1 MSRSSVVIHVVE
13 HVSSVLGAMKGH
25 EQAPSP
31 NANRRRLS
39 RSFKLTQ
46 QTQTS
51 SDKSDSC
58 SRPISD
64 FKTPTRPTSS
74 RVSGAFSGES
84 PHESDAHHD
93 IIWDATSPSPQRLGK
108 RAKKHAPGVVN
119 ISDIVSR
126 IAPEHGRPKVSEP
139 ALQQWIGD
147 SAAIPCTPDVQVPK
161 SRRKSPRSNGV
172 DDLLKLAKQFDLNL
186 FHHDDEEV
194 EQNPPSV
201 CLQSEERVQRLES
214 SPTHTDDDLYFLLH
228 ESTQQVITALSPF
241 TAAEKS
247 PMMPCKAPPP
257 AARGVDFL
265 DGWEE
270 DDLLDDSL
278 LAEMTENP
286 ENFCGPKHSSTQKT
300 FCQAV
305 MPPHPTSFGVGQ
317 SGGRKTWE
325 KFVTT
330 CSDVRLPGSS
340 SNIQTSLISKAAG
353 KDLAN
358 AHGLFSSISIAT
370 EKCSMP
376 GPTLKQVPTIPDFL
390 DDDLDAIFASEP
402 LWDDPDDDK
411 MLRELCEDMES
422 QIGQKATNHTAGRY
436 GAIGKCS
443 SGSSGGKR
451 TVAVTTPAPFSLPQ
465 RGTAHRFTFKRTSK
479 FVSMVTNKPGCM
491 TTNHPV
497 SMVTNKP
504 GSMATNHLDSMVTNK
519 PGSMVPNGLV
529 STGTSRPLSVV
540 KSKVVK
546 CSALEIERKKQQAM
560 ERRRRR
566 LQEVQNIK

>member
-1 MSRSSVVIHVVE
+1 
-13 HVSSVLGAMKGH
+13 MKGH
-25 EQAPSP
+25 EPAPSP

-51 SDKSDSC
+51 SENSETC
-58 SRPISD
+58 TRPISV

-108 RAKKHAPGVVN
+108 RAKKRAPGVVN

-172 DDLLKLAKQFDLNL
+172 DDLLKLAKEFDLNL
-186 FHHDDEEV
+186 FRHDDEEA
-194 EQNPPSV
+194 EQNPVPVRVLSKEGV
-201 CLQSEERVQRLES
+201 QSLVS
-214 SPTHTDDDLYFLLH
+214 SPQPTDDDLNFLFD
-228 ESTQQVITALSPF
+228 ESTQHASTALSSF
-241 TAAEKS
+241 TPAEKS
-247 PMMPCKAPPP
+247 PVTTCRDPPP
-257 AARGVDFL
+257 AATST
-265 DGWEE
+265 
-270 DDLLDDSL
+270 DLLDDWEGDDLLYDSL
-278 LAEMTENP
+278 LSEMTQNP

-300 FCQAV
+300 SCQAV
-305 MPPHPTSFGVGQ
+305 LPPPPTPLGVGH
-317 SGGRKTWE
+317 SGGSKTRE
-325 KFVTT
+325 EAGTT

-340 SNIQTSLISKAAG
+340 PDVRGSLISKAAG
-353 KDLAN
+353 KDLPN
-358 AHGLFSSISIAT
+358 SRGLFSAISIAT
-370 EKCSMP
+370 KKGST
-376 GPTLKQVPTIPDFL
+376 GGATHKQVPAAADFP

-402 LWDDPDDDK
+402 LWDDSDDDE
-411 MLRELCEDMES
+411 MLRDFCEDMES
-422 QIGQKATNHTAGRY
+422 QIGQNASSHTAGRY
-436 GAIGKCS
+436 GATGKGS
-443 SGSSGGKR
+443 SGSSAGQR
-451 TVAVTTPAPFSLPQ
+451 TVAAPTAAASSLPQ
-465 RGTAHRFTFKRTSK
+465 RENVQRFTFKRTG
-479 FVSMVTNKPGCM
+479 NL
-491 TTNHPV
+491 V

-504 GSMATNHLDSMVTNK
+504 GSMASNHPVSMVTQKTDFMTTNQPVSMATNLDSMVTDSAV
-519 PGSMVPNGLV
+519 SM
-529 STGTSRPLSVV
+529 GTSRPVSEV
-540 KSKVVK
+540 KSKAVVK

-566 LQEVQNIK
+566 LREVQNIECAPQK